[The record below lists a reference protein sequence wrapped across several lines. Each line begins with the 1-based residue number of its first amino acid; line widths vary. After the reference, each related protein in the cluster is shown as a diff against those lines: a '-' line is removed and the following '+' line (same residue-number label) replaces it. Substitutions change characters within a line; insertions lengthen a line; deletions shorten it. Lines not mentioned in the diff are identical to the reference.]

1 MTGWRVL
8 LGVTGLVC
16 LGWGV
21 AGVLSDVPQLPQLV
35 IWLAVAVGVHEGLL
49 VPVELATGA
58 ILWRASARLP
68 RSVGQVITGGVVVS
82 AILTLLAVPLTI
94 RQPVEPNPSALA
106 QPYGRNLALL
116 VSITAVVTV
125 ALAVIAWKRDREPV
139 DLLDHRIGRIRRR
152 RRRA

>member
-1 MTGWRVL
+1 MTGRVF

-21 AGVLSDVPQLPQLV
+21 AGSLRDVPQLPQLL
-35 IWLAVAVGVHEGLL
+35 IWLAAAVGAHEALL
-49 VPVELATGA
+49 VPVELVTGA

-68 RSVGQVITGGVVVS
+68 RTVGQVITGGVVVT
-82 AILTLLAVPLTI
+82 AILTLLAVPLSI

-125 ALAVIAWKRDREPV
+125 TLAVIAWHRDREPP
-139 DLLDHRIGRIRRR
+139 DLLDHGTDRIRRR